1 MDGLSNGN
9 FGSTISVISIKF
21 NALWGGIMTD
31 VILNKLDSLRS
42 VVRGYGSCLVAYSGG
57 VDSALL
63 TVVTHEQLGD
73 RMLAVIADSPSLPR
87 RELSEAKLLAEE
99 HGIPLHVLHT
109 SEFQNPD
116 YQSNPVNRCFYCKH
130 ELFTHLK
137 LLASDR
143 SINVIVYGENTSD
156 LGDWRP
162 GAEAAAK
169 FEVRSPLKEA
179 GLSKENIR
187 EISTYLGLSTADK
200 PQMPCLSSRI
210 PYGQEVT
217 PEKVGMIE
225 KAEFF
230 LRDMGFNEV
239 RVRHHES
246 GPVARIEVV
255 PEQLD
260 QLRVE
265 ETFEAVRASFTR
277 IGYAEVQVD
286 EQGYRRG
293 SLNPSEIKI

>member
-1 MDGLSNGN
+1 
-9 FGSTISVISIKF
+9 
-21 NALWGGIMTD
+21 MTD